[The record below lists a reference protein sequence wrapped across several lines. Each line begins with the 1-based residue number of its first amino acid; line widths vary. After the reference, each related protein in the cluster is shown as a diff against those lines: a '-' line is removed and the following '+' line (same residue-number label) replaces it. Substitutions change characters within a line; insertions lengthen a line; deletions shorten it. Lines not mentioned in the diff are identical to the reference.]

1 MVAFNRDSA
10 GWHLR
15 APPDAGFQRILP
27 EIQDR
32 ARREF
37 RGVRP
42 GELEELVSEVTD
54 LAFQVFLYLAQRGKA
69 DIAYPKPL
77 AISAIKQ
84 VRAARAHPQAT
95 LGR

>member
-1 MVAFNRDSA
+1 MVAFSRDSA
-10 GWHLR
+10 RWHLR
-15 APPDAGFQRILP
+15 AARGAGFERILP

-32 ARREF
+32 ARRAF
-37 RGVRP
+37 CGVRP

-84 VRAARAHPQAT
+84 VRAARGHPQAT
-95 LGR
+95 LAR